1 MSKHFNT
8 TDSESKKKTICVPA
22 FSFALVFSTAY
33 VVGYSFNKDLSFSWC
48 TQNSVLAAALLLILM
63 ILAYHLC
70 KMLFKASAPFSK
82 SDGSKQIARQL
93 NARRSLLLFALLF
106 FIMESLPTRI
116 LSRVSHQR
124 CDAPVVYVPIPKP
137 LEQPPSCAINCR
149 FWDAFPIRL
158 FGRIR

>member
-106 FIMESLPTRI
+106 YYGVPSYSHSFQGQSPTMRCTSCICTYPKTIGTTTILRYQLPF
-116 LSRVSHQR
+116 LGCFS
-124 CDAPVVYVPIPKP
+124 
-137 LEQPPSCAINCR
+137 N
-149 FWDAFPIRL
+149 
-158 FGRIR
+158 